1 MFKIEIKVITEVL
14 LKFGP
19 VGNNKCSPLFSPFY
33 DHSPFSKNREQRL
46 TNYITVKKMRSVTK
60 KIISG
65 AVVLK
70 RAVQQSRLIGIIHEL
85 ARAGMLN
92 IITHAYVTENN
103 THTLDS
109 LLSSSNM
116 AVASIGCCR
125 VSVIRQMRPRSEE
138 RT

>member
-1 MFKIEIKVITEVL
+1 MVL
-14 LKFGP
+14 LGTISVRPFFL
-19 VGNNKCSPLFSPFY
+19 SIFSYTQDASPFY

>member
-1 MFKIEIKVITEVL
+1 MT
-14 LKFGP
+14 
-19 VGNNKCSPLFSPFY
+19 
-33 DHSPFSKNREQRL
+33 L
-46 TNYITVKKMRSVTK
+46 TLTLTVKKMRSVTK